1 MSEKTITTLKVL
13 LIFQQN
19 FNSKI
24 SKSIL
29 NGGDLVVVRS
39 GSVGVTCV
47 IPDSLGEANCSDL
60 VIIKR
65 SPIIISEFG
74 AYFMNSIAKR
84 NIRAGQVGI
93 ALVHF
98 NTKSVASL
106 SVPVPPIEEQ
116 LRIVEEVERRL
127 SVLQE
132 LEQTIEANLKRAGRL
147 RQAILKRAFEGRLV

>member
-1 MSEKTITTLKVL
+1 M
-13 LIFQQN
+13 
-19 FNSKI
+19 
-24 SKSIL
+24 
-29 NGGDLVVVRS
+29 
-39 GSVGVTCV
+39 
-47 IPDSLGEANCSDL
+47 
-60 VIIKR
+60 
-65 SPIIISEFG
+65 
-74 AYFMNSIAKR
+74 
-84 NIRAGQVGI
+84 GI